1 MSTIPKVEINSIS
14 FNKSRNDIEFTKY
27 DIEVALDELE
37 STEVGIKLK
46 YGLTLLSNPKN
57 IRINAEGIVAIVGD
71 EAQTSKYL
79 AQDENNIPNILNI
92 IYQELFPLFY
102 LLSKSMQVPC
112 PAYKLSHV
120 AKSSKPADAPEQITS
135 EQITSEQITSEQ
147 ITSEQITSEQITPE
161 PLPELEVNNT
171 QDLIVEPNAE
181 VINLV
186 EQQAERVF

>member
-1 MSTIPKVEINSIS
+1 MIPKVEINSMS
-14 FNKSRNDIEFTKY
+14 FNKSKNDIDFAKY
-27 DIEVALDELE
+27 DIEVSLDEIE
-37 STEVGIKLK
+37 STEMGTKLK
-46 YGLTLLSNPKN
+46 YGLTFLSNPKN
-57 IRINAEGIVAIVGD
+57 IRINAEGIVTIAGD

-102 LLSKSMQVPC
+102 LLSKSMQAPC

-120 AKSSKPADAPEQITS
+120 AKSTESADAVEPLKT
-135 EQITSEQITSEQ
+135 
-147 ITSEQITSEQITPE
+147 E

-171 QDLIVEPNAE
+171 QDLIVEPKAD
-181 VINLV
+181 VINLE